1 MIGFLSFIFTGLRGN
16 TYTVYGTSLVKRTL
30 NLFLAEAYN
39 IFSYILLCILVQLV
53 TALAIKYLFYED
65 WEENCRLRRT
75 YLEELERKVRIRTP
89 PFPLLTSNCN
99 VFSMKI
105 VFFPRSSYP

>member
-1 MIGFLSFIFTGLRGN
+1 
-16 TYTVYGTSLVKRTL
+16 
-30 NLFLAEAYN
+30 
-39 IFSYILLCILVQLV
+39 LCILVQLV

-89 PFPLLTSNCN
+89 PLPL
-99 VFSMKI
+99 
-105 VFFPRSSYP
+105 